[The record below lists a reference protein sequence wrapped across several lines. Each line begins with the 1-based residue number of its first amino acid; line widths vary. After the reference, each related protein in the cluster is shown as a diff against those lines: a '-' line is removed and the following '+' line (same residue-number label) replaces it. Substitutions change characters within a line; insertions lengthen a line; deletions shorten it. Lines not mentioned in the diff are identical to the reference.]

1 MSNQNPIASV
11 AIYPPLGVAR
21 VGNSNE
27 YFFASDVPGIPPANT
42 EGYKD
47 AQGRIKKQVPR
58 FRIYGLDSN
67 GTPVQELTS
76 GNDVSIEW
84 RVNIANR
91 KASWYQ
97 FQNALD
103 LPDDQSVPGRHRNVD
118 EFDRSQ
124 LNIIPTPKKISGI
137 NQDGKVFNDGK
148 FYGKEVPLGEIR
160 TDEKGRLLVIPADGT
175 SGSKDPN
182 AKPVTFA
189 NNDGWHD
196 DVGDGTI
203 YATVVV
209 NGTSYEAAPAMVVI
223 TPPNYGQ
230 GLFAVVTMYDVV
242 EDLFL
247 NTKEITPPVQVEF
260 WKHIFPILE
269 RTVNTQWVNH
279 GFFML
284 FGHNSPSDFTAV
296 EMLEKLKSPSVEYQ
310 ELRERVYEWYR
321 SPLSKEYEPAKAPP
335 YYGDAF
341 GEYEK
346 VYNVDLALTATQ
358 HERMRLWAAGEFTEG
373 SERATDFDTLTAVE
387 QVQYLIEAPLEE
399 CLGGPFHP
407 GIEITWPFR
416 QRIFW
421 GEKPFRIKILP
432 ENQEPKDDFGTYLTP
447 AIALGNNG
455 PLDGSG
461 PGSLTRWLGVPWQT
475 DEASCLSGYERT
487 TYLSLPSFW
496 SVRVP
501 NQVLSAQSWE
511 RLADSSL
518 NLPQRLKHFDYRQ
531 DWLRDF
537 GTQYLPKINQM
548 VHEWH
553 LLGIATEM
561 TMPAG
566 SEIEGLPNKL
576 WVEAG
581 RAGSKA
587 ADPSFEQVLIAEFA
601 QVPFVPEARMMLADT
616 IGVDMEQLQIRP
628 RKVLRR
634 DEL

>member
-1 MSNQNPIASV
+1 MSTNANIASV
-11 AIYPPLGVAR
+11 AIYPPLGIAR

-27 YFFASDVPGIPPANT
+27 YFLASDVPGVPPVNNN
-42 EGYKD
+42 GYKD
-47 AQGRIKKQVPR
+47 SEGRIKKQVPV
-58 FRIYGLDSN
+58 FRIYGFDAEGNVL
-67 GTPVQELTS
+67 QELTTG
-76 GNDVSIEW
+76 GNISIEW

-103 LPDDQSVPGRHRNVD
+103 LPDNQSVPGRHRNVD
-118 EFDRSQ
+118 EVDRSQ
-124 LNIIPTPKKISGI
+124 LNIVPTPQQISGI
-137 NQDGKVFNDGK
+137 NQAGKFFNDGK

-160 TDEKGRLLVIPADGT
+160 TDKAGRLLLLPADGT
-175 SGSKDPN
+175 SVSKDDQ
-182 AKPVTFA
+182 KPTTFA

-203 YATVVV
+203 YATVKI
-209 NGTSYEAAPAMVVI
+209 GTATFEALPAMVAI

-230 GLFAVVTMYDVV
+230 GLFPVVSMYDVV
-242 EDLFL
+242 EDLFISRH
-247 NTKEITPPVQVEF
+247 EIAPPSQIEF
-260 WKHIFPILE
+260 WKHIYPILE
-269 RTVNTQWVNH
+269 RTVQTQWVNH

-284 FGHNSPSDFTAV
+284 FGQNSPSDFTNEQVLA
-296 EMLEKLKSPSVEYQ
+296 Q
-310 ELRERVYEWYR
+310 LRTPAPANAGARLRVFEWYR
-321 SPLSKEYEPAKAPP
+321 SPAGIKYEPAKAPP
-335 YYGDAF
+335 FYGDAF
-341 GEYEK
+341 NEHPEAH
-346 VYNVDLALTATQ
+346 NADLALTATQ
-358 HERMRLWAAGEFTEG
+358 YERMRLWAEG
-373 SERATDFDTLTAVE
+373 NFIEGTKPETDFSKLSLSQ
-387 QVQYLIEAPLEE
+387 QVQALTEAPLTE

-421 GEKPFRIKILP
+421 SDKPFRIKILP
-432 ENQEPKDDFGTYLTP
+432 EGQAPKDDFGTWLTP
-447 AIALGNNG
+447 DIALGPKG

-496 SVRVP
+496 ATRVP
-501 NQVLSAQSWE
+501 NQVLSAASWE

-518 NLPQRLKHFDYRQ
+518 SLPQRLKHFDYRQ

-553 LLGIATEM
+553 LLGISTAM
-561 TMPAG
+561 TLPEG
-566 SEIEGLPNKL
+566 SRIDGLPNKL

-587 ADPSFEQVLIAEFA
+587 KDPSFEQVLIAEFA
-601 QVPFVPEARMMLADT
+601 QVPFVPAPRVMLAAA
-616 IGVDMEQLQIRP
+616 IGVDAGKLEIRK